1 MKGINLIPIV
11 KELGVNNVSLIEALV
26 DEVLAGGDID
36 KNYDVIDLR
45 QALHVFKSKV
55 KAKLKKWNRNF
66 SKLVEKEQQWL
77 EGKIFVKRREVA
89 AGPGRKSKKW
99 EDLGNINRLLNL

>member
-11 KELGVNNVSLIEALV
+11 KELGVNSVSLIEALV

-77 EGKIFVKRREVA
+77 EGEIIVKRREVA
-89 AGPGRKSKKW
+89 AGPGRK
-99 EDLGNINRLLNL
+99 